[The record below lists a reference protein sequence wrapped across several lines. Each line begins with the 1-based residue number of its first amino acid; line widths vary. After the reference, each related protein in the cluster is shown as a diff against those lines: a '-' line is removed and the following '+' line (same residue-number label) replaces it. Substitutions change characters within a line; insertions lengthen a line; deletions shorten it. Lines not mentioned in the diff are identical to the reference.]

1 MAASDVV
8 VVVYAGDPY
17 FARGLA
23 LALTEHGLTGVLPD
37 DEELTDE
44 PRDEDGEDD
53 LLIVHVREGAERRA
67 HDTPAVWI
75 LDAHET
81 PDEALAQGAR
91 AVVLRGVDAPAL
103 ASAVRA
109 VAHGFTVVDPRL
121 STRIASTGAASER
134 KVERGPLT
142 DREMEVIA
150 LLAQGLT
157 NKEIAAELRVSAH
170 TAKFHVNGIL
180 EKLGAMTRTEAVTI
194 AVRSGFLHL

>member
-1 MAASDVV
+1 MASSDVV
-8 VVVYAGDPY
+8 VVVHAGDPY

-23 LALTEHGLTGVLPD
+23 LALTEHGLTGILPD
-37 DEELTDE
+37 DDDVLDEARDDDELVV
-44 PRDEDGEDD
+44 
-53 LLIVHVREGAERRA
+53 VHVREGAARRA
-67 HDTPAVWI
+67 HTAPAVWI
-75 LDAHET
+75 LDPHEA
-81 PDEALAQGAR
+81 PDDAFSQGAR
-91 AVVLRGVDAPAL
+91 AVVLRGVEAAAL

-121 STRIASTGAASER
+121 SSTSAASSDARER
-134 KVERGPLT
+134 TVERGPLT

-157 NKEIAAELRVSAH
+157 NKEIAAELHVSAH

-194 AVRSGFLHL
+194 ALRSGFLHL